1 MLNLAKVIQL
11 CSMLCHQLGIEPPST
26 HREPWTWL
34 SLACPANLDVQFQVW
49 NADKQVISQWFTP
62 LAKGGNTTARAG
74 LPQAGEY
81 FLEVRDGGDD
91 DRAITSYT
99 LTTSM
104 AP

>member
-1 MLNLAKVIQL
+1 D
-11 CSMLCHQLGIEPPST
+11 SPP
-26 HREPWTWL
+26 
-34 SLACPANLDVQFQVW
+34 NLDMIVRVW
-49 NADKQVISQWFTP
+49 NTDKQVISQWFTP
-62 LAKGGNTTARAG
+62 LAKGGNTTAKVG

-91 DRAITSYT
+91 ARAIAPYT

>member
-1 MLNLAKVIQL
+1 VIHITN
-11 CSMLCHQLGIEPPST
+11 SPP
-26 HREPWTWL
+26 
-34 SLACPANLDVQFQVW
+34 NLDMIVRVW
-49 NADKQVISQWFTP
+49 NTDKQVISQWFTP
-62 LAKGGNTTARAG
+62 LAKGGNTTAKVG

-91 DRAITSYT
+91 ARAIAPYT

>member
-1 MLNLAKVIQL
+1 MVNITQ
-11 CSMLCHQLGIEPPST
+11 SPP
-26 HREPWTWL
+26 
-34 SLACPANLDVQFQVW
+34 NLDMIVRAW

-62 LAKGGNTTARAG
+62 LAKGGNTTTKIG

-81 FLEVRDGGDD
+81 FLEVRDGSDNG
-91 DRAITSYT
+91 RAITSYT